1 MIMNET
7 PATTTAP
14 MPEPQRL
21 GIIASQGAGW
31 MKFLGVVSILEGA
44 LAALTIVGILF
55 AWLPIWLGLL
65 LFKAA
70 EDAEIASKDDPAR
83 LEPFI
88 KRLNKYFMIQGI
100 VTLLGLVAGAIFL
113 FSSGMA
119 FLAGLAG

>member
-1 MIMNET
+1 
-7 PATTTAP
+7 
-14 MPEPQRL
+14 
-21 GIIASQGAGW
+21 

-70 EDAEIASKDDPAR
+70 EDAEIASKGDPAR

-100 VTLLGLVAGAIFL
+100 VTLLGLVAGAIFM

-119 FLAGLAG
+119 FLAGQAG